1 MQLLASIGFKLSHML
16 MVLLQKDFLKFSYEM
31 RTVHN
36 TFPLNNLSQDGYQE
50 ILIFRRN
57 GDALAQAAQGGG
69 GVTIPGG
76 AQELW
81 SCGTED
87 HGQCAWWGG
96 LGDLRGLF
104 QP

>member
-16 MVLLQKDFLKFSYEM
+16 MVLLQKDFLKFSYKM

-57 GDALAQAAQGGG
+57 GDALAQAA
-69 GVTIPGG
+69 
-76 AQELW
+76 
-81 SCGTED
+81 
-87 HGQCAWWGG
+87 
-96 LGDLRGLF
+96 
-104 QP
+104 